1 MRVFLFLL
9 DLHPEPLP
17 AAGTLHLMLSDLA
30 GQAQGGAA
38 LGTGAEDV
46 GRGIG
51 GQSGLRLALEFG
63 GEAEPGFVFLP
74 SFGNIAG
81 EEAVDRPDQKTQ
93 GGEVEEDGNKGQDGR
108 VVAQNIEDGAYEE
121 QDQLNDEQ
129 GVVEAVRAVASVEE
143 AGKLFTKI
151 HSWFL

>member
-9 DLHPEPLP
+9 HLHPEPLP
-17 AAGTLHLMLSDLA
+17 AAGALHMMLALLT

-38 LGTGAEDV
+38 LGAGAEDV
-46 GRGIG
+46 GGGIG
-51 GQSGLRLALEFG
+51 GESGLGLALEFG
-63 GEAEPGFVFLP
+63 GEAEPGLVFLSP
-74 SFGNIAG
+74 FGNIAG
-81 EEAVDRPDQKTQ
+81 EEAVDRPDQKSQ

-108 VVAQNIEDGAYEE
+108 VVAQDVEDGAYEE
-121 QDQLNDEQ
+121 QDQLHDEQ

-143 AGKLFTKI
+143 AVKLFTKI